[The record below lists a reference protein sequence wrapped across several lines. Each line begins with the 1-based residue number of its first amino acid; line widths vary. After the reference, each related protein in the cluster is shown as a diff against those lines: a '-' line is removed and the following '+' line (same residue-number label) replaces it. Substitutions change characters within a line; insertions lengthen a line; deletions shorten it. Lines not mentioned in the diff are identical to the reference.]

1 MPARLTER
9 VVRLK
14 PSATFALD
22 TAAKEKQRV
31 GHPVISFAL
40 GEPDFPTPAHICD
53 AARDALAQGKTRY
66 TAAAGIPELREAVAE
81 TLSADVGATYKPN
94 QVVISC
100 GGKHALMDTWECIL
114 EAGDEVVII
123 SPYWVSYADQVELCD
138 AVPKIVRTSAD
149 TGFQP
154 DLDQVRA
161 LASKKTA
168 AILIN
173 SPSNPTGAVLAPEII
188 EGLAQIAI
196 DVDAF
201 IVTDE
206 IYRHILFDGRKHFS
220 ASMISDEVRDRTII
234 IDGASKT
241 YAMTGWRLG
250 WMVAPEAVAKAA
262 GSLQGQQTSN
272 AASLSQYA
280 ALAAL
285 RGSQDCVEEM
295 RAEFERRRNF
305 IIPAL
310 AEVPDVKIGMPG
322 GAFYAFPE
330 ISAYL
335 DGRFTY
341 RGEPVEHDMQL
352 AMYLLEEAL
361 ISVVPGSAFGADG
374 YLRFSFA
381 TSLDQIAEGVRR
393 FGEALAAG

>member
-1 MPARLTER
+1 
-9 VVRLK
+9 
-14 PSATFALD
+14 
-22 TAAKEKQRV
+22 
-31 GHPVISFAL
+31 
-40 GEPDFPTPAHICD
+40 
-53 AARDALAQGKTRY
+53 
-66 TAAAGIPELREAVAE
+66 
-81 TLSADVGATYKPN
+81 
-94 QVVISC
+94 
-100 GGKHALMDTWECIL
+100 
-114 EAGDEVVII
+114 
-123 SPYWVSYADQVELCD
+123 
-138 AVPKIVRTSAD
+138 
-149 TGFQP
+149 
-154 DLDQVRA
+154 
-161 LASKKTA
+161 
-168 AILIN
+168 
-173 SPSNPTGAVLAPEII
+173 
-188 EGLAQIAI
+188 
-196 DVDAF
+196 
-201 IVTDE
+201 
-206 IYRHILFDGRKHFS
+206 
-220 ASMISDEVRDRTII
+220 
-234 IDGASKT
+234 
-241 YAMTGWRLG
+241 MTGWRLG